1 MTPYFI
7 KCPVDFCVIYLRNL
21 KKQVYMGWLHRVVF
35 HHLLLRPVLRL
46 FPVRD
51 FDRMDSLLVVEM
63 LERHFQIATCLESEF
78 QLASCQRVE
87 QKTAVQWLEVIQH
100 ELQVNAKG
108 DDQIDLAE
116 RDIDIWKIL
125 LRFWSR
131 GSNCLD
137 RESRMINEKS
147 EIGSR
152 IYLTYSSIAHWAF
165 SWIDSIWAGSLNPG
179 ASKIQKLRPESWA
192 EKVLGTINLCRTLN
206 TVWTILYWSNKK

>member
-7 KCPVDFCVIYLRNL
+7 KCPIDFCVTYLRNL
-21 KKQVYMGWLHRVVF
+21 KKLVYMDWLHQVAF
-35 HHLLLRPVLRL
+35 HHLLRRPVLQL
-46 FPVRD
+46 YQVRG

-63 LERHFQIATCLESEF
+63 LERHFQIATYLESEF

-100 ELQVNAKG
+100 GLLVNAAG

-116 RDIDIWKIL
+116 RDIDIWKFL
-125 LRFWSR
+125 LGFWSR
-131 GSNCLD
+131 GSNCSV

-179 ASKIQKLRPESWA
+179 ASKIQKLGPESWV
-192 EKVLGTINLCRTLN
+192 EKVLGTINLCPTLN